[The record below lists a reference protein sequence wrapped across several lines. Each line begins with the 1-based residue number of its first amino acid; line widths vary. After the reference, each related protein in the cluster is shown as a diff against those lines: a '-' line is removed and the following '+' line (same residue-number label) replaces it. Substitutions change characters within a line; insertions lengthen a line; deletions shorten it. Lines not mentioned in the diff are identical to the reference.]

1 MKHSIS
7 QDRDGFHILV
17 EQFALPTD
25 NYNLDPQSKR
35 AMTICNLFVN
45 HQYNIPD
52 IVRVLDENHRNVV
65 LELLKRGIIRDRRM
79 RQAAPQEGNERRKTI
94 VSPNGTLKTPKKPI
108 LNSDPESQ
116 E

>member
-65 LELLKRGIIRDRRM
+65 LELLKKGIIRDRRM
-79 RQAAPQEGNERRKTI
+79 RQAAPPEGIERRTI
-94 VSPNGTLKTPKKPI
+94 VVSPDGAPKTPMKTI
-108 LNSDPESQ
+108 LNSDTESQ
-116 E
+116 K